1 MLKIFNSFHTTA
13 HIARLPQQEIDAKYR
28 KLRRQVFI
36 GVIIGYLGYYLIRDN
51 FALAMPYLLQQGFTK
66 TQLGMIF
73 SALPLAYSLS
83 KLLMATISDRS
94 NPRYFMVTGLILST
108 GLNFFW
114 GTNLALNSFILMFI
128 LMLFNGLAQG
138 MGWPALIRVMV
149 HWFSKNERG
158 TKMSII
164 GVTQNFSR
172 GIIGPL
178 TIFGIFIFNS
188 WHSIFYFPAIL
199 ASIAAVMVFLLVR
212 DTPQSEGLP
221 SIEEYNYKSLNCR
234 NNPPDANF
242 EKELTTKEILFNY
255 IFVNKKL
262 WYLSFANIFVY
273 FVRYGII
280 NWAPVYLRE
289 VKEFSL
295 NTSSWAYFLYE
306 YAAIPGVLLCGWLSD
321 NFFVATEYRY
331 ALFTWY

>member
-1 MLKIFNSFHTTA
+1 
-13 HIARLPQQEIDAKYR
+13 
-28 KLRRQVFI
+28 
-36 GVIIGYLGYYLIRDN
+36 
-51 FALAMPYLLQQGFTK
+51 
-66 TQLGMIF
+66 
-73 SALPLAYSLS
+73 
-83 KLLMATISDRS
+83 
-94 NPRYFMVTGLILST
+94 
-108 GLNFFW
+108 
-114 GTNLALNSFILMFI
+114 
-128 LMLFNGLAQG
+128 MLFNGLAQG

-321 NFFVATEYRY
+321 NFFCSRRVPICIIYMVLVSIVILFYWLIPAGNSLSIIAAILAIGFFIYGPVFLIGSVQ
-331 ALFTWY
+331 ALGLVPKKAAETAASFTDFFGHILGRTIANIDIGWTADNFGWNIIFTMLLISCALAIVFLTRIGNTNYVK